1 MLKNGKIVKCERP
14 EVRKARKDRK
24 KRRYCV
30 KKLIQRG
37 NFHFY

>member
-1 MLKNGKIVKCERP
+1 MLKNGKIVKSKRL
-14 EVRKARKDRK
+14 EVRKVRKDRK

-37 NFHFY
+37 NFLFA